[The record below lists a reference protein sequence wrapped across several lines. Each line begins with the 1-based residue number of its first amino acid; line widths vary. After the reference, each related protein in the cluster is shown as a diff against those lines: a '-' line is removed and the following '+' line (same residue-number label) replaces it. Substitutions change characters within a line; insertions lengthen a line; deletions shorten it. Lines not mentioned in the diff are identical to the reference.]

1 MDDIQSEIHEVQTGE
16 AYNDSGHPE
25 HASTVARMTE
35 LYEAK
40 QGVAPEDNS
49 APATLEDEHGNSVSS
64 DFADNISEAMAAP
77 ASPDDYDFN
86 DLRVQHGDDETYDIE
101 LETALRP
108 VLHAAGMTD
117 VEAHGFGKIYM
128 EVQKMEPQQMEKMRE
143 STQQVLEQRHG
154 SYSEAMAIAERG
166 AIAIGGME
174 LVHWLNDTGL
184 AHNGQVVE
192 RLIIEGNKRG

>member
-1 MDDIQSEIHEVQTGE
+1 
-16 AYNDSGHPE
+16 
-25 HASTVARMTE
+25 
-35 LYEAK
+35 
-40 QGVAPEDNS
+40 
-49 APATLEDEHGNSVSS
+49 
-64 DFADNISEAMAAP
+64 
-77 ASPDDYDFN
+77 
-86 DLRVQHGDDETYDIE
+86 
-101 LETALRP
+101 
-108 VLHAAGMTD
+108 
-117 VEAHGFGKIYM
+117 
-128 EVQKMEPQQMEKMRE
+128 MEPQQMEKMRE